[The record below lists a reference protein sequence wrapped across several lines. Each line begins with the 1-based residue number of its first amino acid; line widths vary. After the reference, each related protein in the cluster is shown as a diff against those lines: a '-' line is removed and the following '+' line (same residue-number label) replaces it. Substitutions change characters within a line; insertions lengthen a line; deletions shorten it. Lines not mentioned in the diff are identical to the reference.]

1 MQLTNKIYG
10 YPWQGMG
17 NNCNTYLYAGEKTIL
32 IDPGH
37 FINEFREN
45 CLVLLLSGMEADGF
59 TPEMIDLIAC
69 THGHPDHCESATVFR
84 EKYNT
89 RLAMHKA
96 EEEHMLSMARFLEQ
110 MTGQSSKPPAIDIY
124 LQEGDLELGS
134 GENKDIIKLYYTPGH
149 SPGSLSFYFPDEQS
163 LITGD
168 VVFNG
173 SIGRTDF
180 PDGSMELMSR
190 SVDMLSRIE
199 GLEWLLPGHMQ
210 LVKGEAAI
218 QRNFVMIKRMFF

>member
-1 MQLTNKIYG
+1 MQLTEKIYG

-17 NNCNTYLYAGEKTIL
+17 NNCNTFLYAGEKTIL

-37 FINEFREN
+37 INNEFREN
-45 CLVLLLSGMEADGF
+45 CLVLLLSEMEADGF
-59 TPEMIDLIAC
+59 TPEKVDLIVC

-89 RLAMHKA
+89 RLAMHQA
-96 EEEHMLSMARFLEQ
+96 EEEHMRSMARFLEQ
-110 MTGQSSKPPAIDIY
+110 MIGQSPAPPVIDLY
-124 LQEGDLELGS
+124 LQEGELELGA
-134 GENKDIIKLYYTPGH
+134 GEKKDTIFLYYTPGH
-149 SPGSLSFYFPDEQS
+149 SPGSLSLYFPEEKS

-168 VVFNG
+168 VVFSG

-180 PDGSMELMSR
+180 PDGSMELMGR
-190 SVDMLSRIE
+190 SVDRLSRIN

-218 QRNFVMIKRMFF
+218 QKNFAMIKRMFF